1 MSSFYWDTL
10 QRVPE
15 TDRVISRWLW
25 LPLLDKFSASSASH
39 SSIPGAQDILRPRI
53 FSGGSS
59 IPMTRKLDGLT
70 TLLLATIFATLL
82 LFSCAAKQAP
92 RDITVKV
99 PENYSGPLNL
109 NPCFQESS
117 ATVSVDSNGSARTSA
132 CPKPGE
138 SVTLTVIQGGVEHRI
153 SPDQITIERAGD
165 GLPVRIKT
173 RVPAK

>member
-1 MSSFYWDTL
+1 
-10 QRVPE
+10 
-15 TDRVISRWLW
+15 
-25 LPLLDKFSASSASH
+25 
-39 SSIPGAQDILRPRI
+39 
-53 FSGGSS
+53 
-59 IPMTRKLDGLT
+59 MTRRLDGLT

-117 ATVSVDSNGSARTSA
+117 GEVSVDSNGSARTSA

-138 SVTLTVIQGGVEHRI
+138 SVTLTVVQGGVEHRI
-153 SPDQITIERAGD
+153 PPDQITIERAGD
-165 GLPVRIKT
+165 GLPVMIKT
-173 RVPAK
+173 RIPAQ